1 MRSIGAARS
10 IEGGLGDAHGHGG
23 SSAASWFGDLG
34 VMASAVQMIGKC
46 VQVKERLRAA
56 RGTRGAAYFVCFLD
70 SDSTAVVKAQY
81 AFDPADYFVHE
92 YRINALQVHCI
103 LPVGYLQMRDGREA
117 QSVSALG
124 GGGG

>member
-1 MRSIGAARS
+1 
-10 IEGGLGDAHGHGG
+10 
-23 SSAASWFGDLG
+23 
-34 VMASAVQMIGKC
+34 MIGRC

-56 RGTRGAAYFVCFLD
+56 RGTRGAAYFVCSLD

-92 YRINALQVHCI
+92 YRTNALQVHCI

>member
-1 MRSIGAARS
+1 
-10 IEGGLGDAHGHGG
+10 
-23 SSAASWFGDLG
+23 
-34 VMASAVQMIGKC
+34 MASAVQMIGRC

-56 RGTRGAAYFVCFLD
+56 RGTRGAAYFVCSLDSD

-92 YRINALQVHCI
+92 YRTNALQVHCI
-103 LPVGYLQMRDGREA
+103 LPVGYLQVREGREA

>member
-1 MRSIGAARS
+1 MDMEAALPLHGSATWGSWRQRCKYY
-10 IEGGLGDAHGHGG
+10 LGR
-23 SSAASWFGDLG
+23 
-34 VMASAVQMIGKC
+34 C

-103 LPVGYLQMRDGREA
+103 LPVGYLQVREGREA